1 MKSSIFRPLLAAC
14 LALGASSLPAQTN
27 IQIGE
32 NGITAFLPNATGN
45 TLWSTQNQVSALLG
59 SGFGSG
65 SPPVFT
71 SNPMSRLLFYY
82 RTEGDNTNRLFSSL
96 DTPVVVFS
104 GNTATVTY
112 TNAGPGVATTA
123 RFNAVFTFTLNSTGP
138 GNAFLTTAFTI
149 TASSANTQARTFQF
163 FQLLDLEVG
172 GTPADDNFSVSSS
185 TAGST
190 IVRAADGS
198 SNFIEVT
205 GNGISRYEINTRSN
219 LYNLRIGGSGA
230 GAGANNFAQLAATV
244 QPAANGDQ
252 ALGLQW
258 GATLNP
264 GQSISW
270 SSTVGFN
277 TTVPE
282 PSSVALVTLGLAA
295 GSLALRRRRSA

>member
-1 MKSSIFRPLLAAC
+1 MKRFIPLLFV
-14 LALGASSLPAQTN
+14 ALGVATPPALLAQTN
-27 IQIGE
+27 VQIGE
-32 NGITAFLPNATGN
+32 NGVSALLPNGSGN
-45 TLWSTQNQVSALLG
+45 GIWSTQNQVSALLG
-59 SGFGSG
+59 AGFGSG
-65 SPPVFT
+65 SYPVF
-71 SNPMSRLLFYY
+71 SNNPLTRLLFYY
-82 RTEGDNTNRLFSSL
+82 RTEGDNTNRLFSFV
-96 DTPVVVFS
+96 DTPVVNFA

-112 TNAGPGVATTA
+112 TNAGPGVSGQA

-138 GNAFLTTAFTI
+138 GNGFLTTAFTI
-149 TASSANTQARTFQF
+149 TAAAANSQVRTFNI
-163 FQLLDLEVG
+163 FQVLDLDVS
-172 GTPADDNFSVSSS
+172 GTAADDNFNINSS

-190 IVRAADGS
+190 VLRATDGT

-230 GAGANNFAQLAATV
+230 GSGSANFSQLAGTT
-244 QPAANGDQ
+244 QPAQNGDQ

-258 GATLNP
+258 TAALNP

-282 PSSVALVTLGLAA
+282 PSTVGLTMLGLCAA
-295 GSLALRRRRSA
+295 SLLGRNRRR